1 MPKKKVKEEKKKCC
15 CDDKVGY
22 LEEWLLVVI
31 GALGFAQALNI
42 VNLEPFQFKYVWSV
56 LVLVIGITKLLQ
68 RSSCNC

>member
-1 MPKKKVKEEKKKCC
+1 MPKKKAKEEKKECR
-15 CDDKVGY
+15 CDDKIGY

-31 GALGFAQALNI
+31 GAIGFAQALGFI
-42 VNLEPFQFKYVWSV
+42 NLEAFQFKYVWSV